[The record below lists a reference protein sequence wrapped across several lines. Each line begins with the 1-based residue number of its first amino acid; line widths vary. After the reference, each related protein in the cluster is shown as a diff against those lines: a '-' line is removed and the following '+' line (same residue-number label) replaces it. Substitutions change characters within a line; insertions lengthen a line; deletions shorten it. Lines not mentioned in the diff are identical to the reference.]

1 MSADGIS
8 MMAGNFVS
16 SGIQESKYSKARQA
30 AAEARGQMAN
40 RQDSLLFAGM
50 AACTAADP
58 DGRNMSRRILEG
70 KKAARRMQLDMQQNV
85 TEKSRDY
92 LDELK
97 KRREEKTEETLK
109 RSEGQ
114 KPSVDERG
122 AAVDAAADAAAGSAV
137 ERAGSATPQS
147 SVQAPAQAL
156 NADGVSGAPAAVAAQ
171 VSPERVNLT
180 V

>member
-1 MSADGIS
+1 MRADGIS
-8 MMAGNFVS
+8 VMAGNFVS

-30 AAEARGQMAN
+30 AVEARGQMAN
-40 RQDSLLFAGM
+40 RQNSVLFAGM
-50 AACTAADP
+50 AACTAVDP
-58 DGRNMSRRILEG
+58 DGKRLSRRILEG
-70 KKAARRMQLDMQQNV
+70 KKAARRMQLDMRQNV
-85 TEKSRDY
+85 TEKSRDN

-97 KRREEKTEETLK
+97 MRQEEKTEETLK

-122 AAVDAAADAAAGSAV
+122 AAVDAALDAAADSAM
-137 ERAGSATPQS
+137 ERAGSAAPQS

-156 NADGVSGAPAAVAAQ
+156 NADGVSGAPAAAAAH